1 MGKTVRI
8 GADIGED
15 LNASLE
21 RLASERGQSK
31 DLLVEQ
37 VLRDFI
43 RSEEEFARAVREGI
57 EAWKSGDVVD
67 HATMVGEFERRYGRA
82 E

>member
-1 MGKTVRI
+1 MGKTVRV
-8 GADIGED
+8 GADISED

-21 RLASERGQSK
+21 RLASERGQPK

-43 RSEEEFARAVREGI
+43 RSEEEFVLAVREGV
-57 EAWKSGDVVD
+57 EAWKAGDMVE
-67 HATMVGEFERRYGRA
+67 HATMIREFERRYGRA